1 MDGQTSPQSSERNK
15 VIYGMHSNY
24 IFQMTSMMVLANIYN
39 SSAGRNVT
47 HTAVTACNAADALIK
62 ELEKRGKL

>member
-24 IFQMTSMMVLANIYN
+24 IFQMTSMMILANLFN
-39 SSAGRNVT
+39 SSSGRNPVYSAT
-47 HTAVTACNAADALIK
+47 VACNAATALIK